1 MDQIFR
7 TCISAPPTSS
17 DKILGGAKPADIP
30 VRQPSKFDFIV
41 NLTTAKALHRREFIT
56 LLGGA
61 AAAWPLSARGQQPGR
76 FARIG
81 LLFPGTETVAT
92 ARIAAFREG
101 LRAVGAGR
109 ALSHF
114 EEAYRLKKHTG
125 ASRPLL

>member
-1 MDQIFR
+1 MKR
-7 TCISAPPTSS
+7 
-17 DKILGGAKPADIP
+17 
-30 VRQPSKFDFIV
+30 RQ
-41 NLTTAKALHRREFIT
+41 FIT
-56 LLGGA
+56 LLAGA
-61 AAAWPLSARGQQPGR
+61 TAAWPHAARAQSSGKVPK
-76 FARIG
+76 IG
-81 LLFPGTETVAT
+81 FLFPGTETVAT

>member
-61 AAAWPLSARGQQPGR
+61 AAAWPLSVRGQHGR

-101 LRAVGAGR
+101 RRSWSCAQ
-109 ALSHF
+109 SF
-114 EEAYRLKKHTG
+114 
-125 ASRPLL
+125 